1 MTTARIAVSHATVV
15 ITNPAVAAC
24 LTLVQ
29 PAQSNAR
36 EGFHKRVPAVFGL
49 EVQNAPRIRFAAVE
63 TAFRVVQISMSM
75 EINAKTTA

>member
-1 MTTARIAVSHATVV
+1 MTAARIAVSHATVV

-49 EVQNAPRIRFAAVE
+49 EVQNVVRIRFAAAVRVNLAQVVSMFRE
-63 TAFRVVQISMSM
+63 TAV
-75 EINAKTTA
+75 